1 MKLIIILMLILIPL
15 GTLVTLLYQRF
26 TWRRIYAD
34 VIYKAYEEMKRCLK
48 VNPKVSPVYGDCY
61 DSAYQKLSSLG
72 LNELETEKLYVYVN
86 SKVSGKKDA
95 VVVLQSTKAV
105 CLSLLC
111 AFLGVMASFLA
122 IFISKHPEM
131 VPSILDRTMGILLWV
146 VVTFG
151 LLALLFYYNT
161 GKDHEIDSAM
171 LHIIKRY
178 KKENFSNSTL

>member
-1 MKLIIILMLILIPL
+1 MDLILIIISTLLPL
-15 GTLVTLLYQRF
+15 GLLVTLVYQRF

-34 VIYKAYEEMKRCLK
+34 VIYKAYEEMNRCLK